1 MSKDYYWTLFFLN
14 LIFGFVGRYVSIQ
27 KNRSKTEGF
36 LFGFFFSIFGLLI
49 ISLLPIKQSYVSS
62 NTIKETIPFNSTD
75 VEKKSV
81 DFNRILLILLLVVI
95 LILFL
100 YTGFLRGDFKL

>member
-14 LIFGFVGRYVSIQ
+14 LVFGFVGRYVSVQ

-36 LFGFFFSIFGLLI
+36 FFGFLFSIFGLLI
-49 ISLLPIKQSYVSS
+49 ISLLPTKQNFVL
-62 NTIKETIPFNSTD
+62 NKTIKESIPINPTY
-75 VEKKSV
+75 VEKKSI